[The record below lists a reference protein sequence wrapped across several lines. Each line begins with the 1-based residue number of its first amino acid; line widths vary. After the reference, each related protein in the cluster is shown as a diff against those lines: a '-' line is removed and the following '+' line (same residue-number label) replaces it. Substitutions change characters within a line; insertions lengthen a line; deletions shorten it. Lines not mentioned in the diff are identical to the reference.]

1 MIGLAALTSKGRR
14 FAQNQITIFPVSY
27 LKTFYSEY
35 TYTPIALNCRP
46 RLTQRERTMCGVCF
60 NFDNDDEEEEDDEVG
75 KLQLA
80 NVSCRHFWQQ
90 SSSSAADLAINA
102 FKLITM
108 RWSVR
113 ANEIGKWCF
122 GKQRSNMIWMMN

>member
-1 MIGLAALTSKGRR
+1 MKPLS
-14 FAQNQITIFPVSY
+14 
-27 LKTFYSEY
+27 
-35 TYTPIALNCRP
+35 
-46 RLTQRERTMCGVCF
+46 GVCF
-60 NFDNDDEEEEDDEVG
+60 DFYNDDEEEEDEEEEEEEDDDEVG

-102 FKLITM
+102 FAFKLITM

>member
-1 MIGLAALTSKGRR
+1 MKPLS
-14 FAQNQITIFPVSY
+14 
-27 LKTFYSEY
+27 
-35 TYTPIALNCRP
+35 
-46 RLTQRERTMCGVCF
+46 GVCF
-60 NFDNDDEEEEDDEVG
+60 DFDNDDEEEEDDEKKEEDDEEEEEDDEVG
-75 KLQLA
+75 KVQLA

-122 GKQRSNMIWMMN
+122 GKLPSSSNMIWMMN